1 MANFNAGMLQ
11 GLVNTINEKDA
22 VIKAQSD
29 TIGNALAIIASK
41 NKQINEFEEELS
53 QLRRRNDVV
62 EVATAAIARS
72 QQMMT
77 SLEEEVAQLKEQIR
91 IFEDPNRYK
100 CLDELTPEN
109 LLADYVDSKIL
120 EISGKVKN
128 WNTKKEIKAV
138 RAELEPTTD
147 AFVTTVLKAR
157 TRGHSVRKFEESNI
171 GAAGF
176 HRNAS

>member
-91 IFEDPNRYK
+91 IFEDPNR
-100 CLDELTPEN
+100 
-109 LLADYVDSKIL
+109 
-120 EISGKVKN
+120 
-128 WNTKKEIKAV
+128 
-138 RAELEPTTD
+138 
-147 AFVTTVLKAR
+147 
-157 TRGHSVRKFEESNI
+157 
-171 GAAGF
+171 
-176 HRNAS
+176 